1 MFNKNL
7 KRIRL
12 ENNLTQKEVADF
24 LHISPQSIS
33 KWENGESTTS
43 IDFLPMLRNFS
54 NVQLMIF
61 SKKITLCQRWMTLK
75 SSFRFSNILRKKK

>member
-43 IDFLPMLRNFS
+43 IDFLPMLAHPAVPTPPWNS
-54 NVQLMIF
+54 AASSEMI
-61 SKKITLCQRWMTLK
+61 SP
-75 SSFRFSNILRKKK
+75 